1 MCILFCVYLRP
12 SADHLGNDIGLLY
25 DLAQIPKKTKTPQI
39 MTLWTIQSI
48 AAWKILQRE
57 QVLCADQRYSE
68 ALFLD
73 AYRWMAKKMEH
84 RIESESE
91 NTSLPLWAW
100 YQWEGKRRKPD
111 LRFSAYLPKGQRG
124 VRIEFE
130 QSDKGVLLSDFE
142 LWHYV
147 INYWYLPQTVADGEV
162 FEAELSEH
170 NLSFFETKPLPV
182 RAYHQ
187 RIEDSWDRIFDL
199 DWAEEEIARPFDKKS
214 IQATFWKLN
223 FDQIRDVQSFTAR

>member
-1 MCILFCVYLRP
+1 M
-12 SADHLGNDIGLLY
+12 
-25 DLAQIPKKTKTPQI
+25 
-39 MTLWTIQSI
+39 LWTIQSI

-57 QVLCADQRYSE
+57 QVLFADQRHSE
-68 ALFLD
+68 DLFLD
-73 AYRWMAKKMEH
+73 AYKWMTKQMER

-100 YQWEGKRRKPD
+100 YQWNGKRRRPD
-111 LRFSAYLPKGQRG
+111 LRRSAHLPKGQRG

-130 QSDKGVLLSDFE
+130 QSDKGVLLSDFD

-147 INYWYLPQTVADGEV
+147 LNYWYLPRTVADGEA

-170 NLSFFETKPLPV
+170 NLSFFDTKPLPV

-199 DWAEEEIARPFDKKS
+199 DWAEEEISNSFSRKS

-223 FDQIRDVQSFTAR
+223 FDQIRDVQFFTAR

>member
-1 MCILFCVYLRP
+1 MKVYGEGEWKAIHTL
-12 SADHLGNDIGLLY
+12 
-25 DLAQIPKKTKTPQI
+25 QKTEIPQI

-48 AAWKILQRE
+48 AVWKILQRE
-57 QVLCADQRYSE
+57 KVLFADQRYSE
-68 ALFLD
+68 VLFFD
-73 AYRWMAKKMEH
+73 AYRWMVKQMER

-91 NTSLPLWAW
+91 TTSLPLWAW

-111 LRFSAYLPKGQRG
+111 LRRSAHLPKGQCG

-147 INYWYLPQTVADGEV
+147 LNYWYLPRNVADGEA

-170 NLSFFETKPLPV
+170 NLSFFEMKPLPV

-199 DWAEEEIARPFDKKS
+199 DWTEEEISDPFSKKS
-214 IQATFWKLN
+214 IQATFWRLHL
-223 FDQIRDVQSFTAR
+223 DQIRDVHFFTAR